1 MTLRRRSRRRCT
13 GQGGSVSVFV
23 VVMVPALLAAA
34 GLVLDGGRQL
44 EARRSAHGA
53 AQAAARAAVHGSDDE
68 VIQGVIDPD
77 QALDRAQAELAHHG
91 ASGSAQLIDGMIV
104 VTVTASVDYLILPGG
119 RSITE
124 TATADPQEGVHG
136 AGS

>member
-1 MTLRRRSRRRCT
+1 MTARRLRRCS
-13 GQGGSVSVFV
+13 GQRGSVSVFV

-53 AQAAARAAVHGSDDE
+53 AQAAARAAVQGSDDE
-68 VIQGVIDPD
+68 VIGGAIDPD
-77 QALDRAQAELAHHG
+77 QALGRAQSELALRG
-91 ASGSAQLIDGMIV
+91 ASGSAILVDGKIV

-119 RSITE
+119 KSISE
-124 TATADPQEGVHG
+124 SATADPQEGIE
-136 AGS
+136 GSGS